1 MTTTLTTSG
10 STTGS
15 TTTSGARAAT
25 GALPAADAPA
35 RRRRFALAL
44 GVEVLVMG
52 TVFVA
57 YRQVRHL
64 TSGDTGQAFENA
76 GRVVALERGL
86 HVFTERTV
94 QRLVLH
100 SELLVAALDRYY
112 VAVHFPAT
120 IAMLAW
126 AFCRHGAAYARIRAA
141 FLGVTL
147 AALVIHVLVPLAP
160 PRMLAGE
167 GFVDTLQVYGPRIYP
182 TDTTQSVAN
191 QFAAMPSL
199 HFGWAVLVAA
209 GVIAVTRSR
218 WRLLILAHP
227 AITLLAIVATANHY
241 WVDAAVALVL
251 VAVAGLVI
259 HRWAR
264 THGASCG
271 HELREAVRSAGV
283 GQADRLPVVA
293 AAHGRAPELP
303 RCPAPPRAHAT
314 PGRRQVLRPGG
325 VGADRPPAGRRRR
338 SATRPRRCRQP
349 TGGGGTRR
357 RGPWPPGRRPR
368 R

>member
-1 MTTTLTTSG
+1 MTTTLTPTPGFTTRSG
-10 STTGS
+10 TDA
-15 TTTSGARAAT
+15 GARSTAA
-25 GALPAADAPA
+25 APH
-35 RRRRFALAL
+35 RRRRTAGAL
-44 GVEVLVMG
+44 GIEIAVMG

-64 TSGDTGQAFENA
+64 TSGDTDQAVDNA
-76 GRVVALERGL
+76 AGVVALERSL
-86 HVFTERTV
+86 HVFSERAV

-100 SELLVAALDRYY
+100 SELVVAMLNRYY

-120 IAMLAW
+120 IAMLVW
-126 AFCRHGAAYARIRAA
+126 AFCRHRSAYGRIRAA
-141 FLGVTL
+141 FLGVTV

-199 HFGWAVLVAA
+199 HFGWSVLVAA

-218 WRLLILAHP
+218 WRFVVLAHP
-227 AITLLAIVATANHY
+227 ALTLLAIVATANHY
-241 WVDAAVALVL
+241 WLDAAVALVL

-259 HRWAR
+259 RIVIHRRAR

-271 HELREAVRSAGV
+271 HELRQAVRSPRV
-283 GQADRLPVVA
+283 GQAGGVPALVD
-293 AAHGRAPELP
+293 AHGRSSELP
-303 RCPAPPRAHAT
+303 RRPAPARAHPA
-314 PGRRQVLRPGG
+314 PGRRQVLGSRG
-325 VGADRPPAGRRRR
+325 VVVDRPLARRRR
-338 SATRPRRCRQP
+338 CARSRRRRRATGRRGA
-349 TGGGGTRR
+349 GGGRP
-357 RGPWPPGRRPR
+357 GP
-368 R
+368 